1 MKNLYVLFSHHSTT
15 CNNTT
20 ITQPK
25 TQSFHILIPCYHSR
39 LDFLTKTHITY
50 NNMHTQA
57 YKLTGNYTVTCRQ
70 DVIQLLKLIC
80 TKSKFK
86 YLKGFCYTLACM
98 LSSLK

>member
-1 MKNLYVLFSHHSTT
+1 MKNLYVFSHHSTT

-20 ITQPK
+20 ITQLK
-25 TQSFHILIPCYHSR
+25 THSFHILIPCYHSR

-70 DVIQLLKLIC
+70 DIIQLLKLIC

-86 YLKGFCYTLACM
+86 YLKGFAM
-98 LSSLK
+98 HN